1 MATCQ
6 GCAPCFWFVC
16 CFWLKLIYKQLNEVD
31 ANRYTC
37 NSTESI
43 NAAQG
48 ITDENF
54 FCKPYVN
61 YTVSSEAVVKGQR
74 PGERLQCNRV

>member
-1 MATCQ
+1 MLLFRLLLLAQVYIRT
-6 GCAPCFWFVC
+6 
-16 CFWLKLIYKQLNEVD
+16 LSEVD

-37 NSTESI
+37 NTTESI

-61 YTVSSEAVVKGQR
+61 YTVSTEAVVKR
-74 PGERLQCNRV
+74 PATRRRLQCSRV